1 VKRLVPLFV
10 MSVSCGGAVEPPPGT
25 PTLQL
30 VTSALSSPVYVTA
43 PPGDMLRLFVV
54 EQGGRVRVLRR
65 DTLLATPFLNLQ
77 GKVTGGGEQ
86 GLLSLA
92 FHPQYATNRRFYVYF
107 TDRSGDTRVVRYT
120 VSAADTN
127 VADSLSGDTV
137 LAVDQPY
144 SNHNGGL
151 VLFGPDGKLYVGLGD
166 GGSGGDPDS
175 NGQDKQALLG
185 KILRLDVDAGA
196 PYAIPPDNPLVGDPN
211 ARAEIWAY
219 GLRNPWRFSFDRQ
232 TGDLY
237 IADVGQEA
245 WEEVNAAA
253 APAAGRGVNYGWNV
267 MEGAHCYNTA
277 CSMAGLTGPVL
288 EYSHGEGCS
297 ITGGYVY
304 RGTRVSA
311 LAGHYLYS
319 DYCTHFVRS
328 FRYVGGQATDR
339 RDRTTQLDPGGSV
352 SSFGEDGRGELY
364 VVVHGGRL
372 YRVVEAP

>member
-30 VTSALSSPVYVTA
+30 VTSALSSPVFVTA

-54 EQGGRVRVLRR
+54 EQGGRVRVLR
-65 DTLLATPFLNLQ
+65 DTLLTTPFLDLR
-77 GKVTGGGEQ
+77 GKINTGGEE

-92 FHPQYATNRRFYVYF
+92 FHPGYATNGRLYVYF
-107 TDRSGDTRVVRYT
+107 TNRDGDIRIVRYT
-120 VSAADTN
+120 VSTGDPN

-137 LAVDQPY
+137 LAVPHPGE

-151 VLFGPDGKLYVGLGD
+151 VLFGPDGKLYAGLGD
-166 GGSGGDPDS
+166 GGGGGDPDG

-185 KILRLDVDAGA
+185 KILRLDVDAGT
-196 PYAIPPDNPLVGDPN
+196 PYAIPTDNPFATDPN
-211 ARAEIWAY
+211 ARGEIWAF

-237 IADVGQEA
+237 IADVGQNE
-245 WEEVNAAA
+245 WEEVDVAA

-267 MEGAHCYNTA
+267 MEGAHCFASCDTT
-277 CSMAGLTGPVL
+277 GLARPVL
-288 EYSHGEGCS
+288 EYSHGDGCS

-304 RGTRVSA
+304 RGTRVPA

-352 SSFGEDGRGELY
+352 TSFGEDGRGELY